1 MYGYVQHCP
10 PRGQARGKLPV
21 LGGPT
26 VGGSTGRVSL
36 GSSADVRSD
45 CLQEVGL
52 EVRLGVRVEV
62 GLEVRL
68 EVVLD
73 LLDRLGVL
81 RDKGNDLPAG
91 EG

>member
-1 MYGYVQHCP
+1 
-10 PRGQARGKLPV
+10 
-21 LGGPT
+21 
-26 VGGSTGRVSL
+26 
-36 GSSADVRSD
+36 
-45 CLQEVGL
+45 VGL